1 MPTKGDDD
9 DYSDSPVS
17 DSEENSEDYRPGGYH
32 PVEKGDTFQNGRY
45 VVLTKL
51 GWGHFSTVW
60 LVHDE
65 ETGSQAALK
74 VVKSAEHYTAAA
86 RDEVSILTHIRR
98 EDEGD
103 SKHCCRMIDTFE
115 HQGPH
120 GRHVCMVFEVLGD
133 NLLGLIRHYDHEGI
147 PLRVVK
153 KLCREILEGLEFL
166 HDTCK
171 VIHTD
176 LKPENVMLKGPLKRS
191 QELEIAQAVQSYA
204 RDPVAW
210 KSQRKSKLSLLVA
223 SGKPLTKNQKKKMRK
238 KLQKMREE
246 QGGEGGDARGKEGS
260 ERRSVELSLQLEG
273 LDVEDDVPVE
283 EKVMGMECKIV
294 DFGNACWVDKHFTE
308 EIQTRYASN
317 PTPRADPSG
326 SSPSCARLAR
336 LARLAH
342 LAGNIGHQ
350 RYVQETHKSYGHQVS
365 SRKPNCSGL

>member
-1 MPTKGDDD
+1 MPNGSDD

-17 DSEENSEDYRPGGYH
+17 DSEEHSEDYRPGGYH
-32 PVEKGDTFQNGRY
+32 PVAKGDTFKNGRY

-86 RDEVSILTHIRR
+86 RDEVSILSHIRQ
-98 EDEGD
+98 EDRTD

-147 PLRVVK
+147 PLEIVK

-210 KSQRKSKLSLLVA
+210 KSQRESQRKSKLELLLA
-223 SGKPLTKNQKKKMRK
+223 SGKPLNKNQKRK
-238 KLQKMREE
+238 IKRKLQKLREE
-246 QGGEGGDARGKEGS
+246 RGCDDRGGGEGQGSGDERGVGGS
-260 ERRSVELSLQLEG
+260 ERRSVDLSLQLEG
-273 LDVEDDVPVE
+273 LDVDDDVPIK

-294 DFGNACWVDKHFTE
+294 DFGNACWVNKHFTE
-308 EIQTRYASN
+308 EIQTRQYRSPEVRMVN
-317 PTPRADPSG
+317 DP
-326 SSPSCARLAR
+326 
-336 LARLAH
+336 
-342 LAGNIGHQ
+342 
-350 RYVQETHKSYGHQVS
+350 EGHQVS
-365 SRKPNCSGL
+365 SRKPNFSGLRHREHGRERHGWLCDVWRPR

>member
-32 PVEKGDTFQNGRY
+32 PVEKGDTFKNGRY

-74 VVKSAEHYTAAA
+74 VVKSAQHYTAAA
-86 RDEVSILTHIRR
+86 RDEVSILSHIRR
-98 EDEGD
+98 EDETD
-103 SKHCCRMIDTFE
+103 SKHCCRMTDSFE

-147 PLRVVK
+147 PLGIVK
-153 KLCREILEGLEFL
+153 RLCREILEGLEFL
-166 HDTCK
+166 HDTCR

-176 LKPENVMLKGPLKRS
+176 LKPENVMLKGPLQRS

-204 RDPVAW
+204 MDPVA
-210 KSQRKSKLSLLVA
+210 
-223 SGKPLTKNQKKKMRK
+223 
-238 KLQKMREE
+238 
-246 QGGEGGDARGKEGS
+246 
-260 ERRSVELSLQLEG
+260 SVSYTHL
-273 LDVEDDVPVE
+273 
-283 EKVMGMECKIV
+283 
-294 DFGNACWVDKHFTE
+294 
-308 EIQTRYASN
+308 
-317 PTPRADPSG
+317 RA
-326 SSPSCARLAR
+326 
-336 LARLAH
+336 H
-342 LAGNIGHQ
+342 
-350 RYVQETHKSYGHQVS
+350 ET
-365 SRKPNCSGL
+365 